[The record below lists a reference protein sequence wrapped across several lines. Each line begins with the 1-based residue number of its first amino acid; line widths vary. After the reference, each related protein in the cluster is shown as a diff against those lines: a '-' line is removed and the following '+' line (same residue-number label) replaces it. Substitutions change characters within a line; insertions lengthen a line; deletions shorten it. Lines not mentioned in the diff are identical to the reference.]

1 MNPHH
6 TTSNLLFVQFD
17 ISITSR
23 LVSYDYWLSRS
34 TQQMELIYK
43 RGILKFMFLFTACK
57 NQFESRDQ
65 VFLLLLR
72 FFSVIIRYIFFFSV
86 FFPFF
91 FFAVVVNE
99 TIYYNKKNK
108 KNLGTGYKN
117 EKKFSLYVWPIAH
130 YIYIKISIS
139 TSCSEMTI
147 IWYSFYLLASYFEK
161 LSTWIWRFHLLFAVN
176 QLLNLS
182 EYIALALN
190 KIGKLTKSAVYK
202 PL

>member
-1 MNPHH
+1 M
-6 TTSNLLFVQFD
+6 QFD

-23 LVSYDYWLSRS
+23 LVSHDYRLSRS

-65 VFLLLLR
+65 VFLLMLR
-72 FFSVIIRYIFFFSV
+72 FFSVIIRYIFFSFCLFS
-86 FFPFF
+86 F

-99 TIYYNKKNK
+99 TIYYNKKKHN
-108 KNLGTGYKN
+108 NLGTGYNN

-139 TSCSEMTI
+139 TSCSEITI
-147 IWYSFYLLASYFEK
+147 IWYRFYLLTSYFEK
-161 LSTWIWRFHLLFAVN
+161 LSTWIQQRHKDRMSCQNCNIHFWFCKMNCLVHKVL
-176 QLLNLS
+176 
-182 EYIALALN
+182 IN
-190 KIGKLTKSAVYK
+190 KVHS
-202 PL
+202 

>member
-17 ISITSR
+17 IPITSR
-23 LVSYDYWLSRS
+23 LVSHDYRLSRS

-72 FFSVIIRYIFFFSV
+72 FFSVIIRYIFFSFFS
-86 FFPFF
+86 FSF

-99 TIYYNKKNK
+99 TICYSKKKHN
-108 KNLGTGYKN
+108 NLGKGYNN
-117 EKKFSLYVWPIAH
+117 EKKFSLYVWPVAH

-139 TSCSEMTI
+139 TSCSGITV
-147 IWYSFYLLASYFEK
+147 IWYSFYLLASY
-161 LSTWIWRFHLLFAVN
+161 LRN
-176 QLLNLS
+176 CQLGSDVFICCL
-182 EYIALALN
+182 
-190 KIGKLTKSAVYK
+190 
-202 PL
+202 P

>member
-1 MNPHH
+1 MNLHH

-23 LVSYDYWLSRS
+23 LVSHDYRLSRS

-57 NQFESRDQ
+57 NQFESRNQ
-65 VFLLLLR
+65 VFLLMLR
-72 FFSVIIRYIFFFSV
+72 FFSVIIRYIFFSCFL
-86 FFPFF
+86 F

-99 TIYYNKKNK
+99 AIYYNLKKK
-108 KNLGTGYKN
+108 TGN
-117 EKKFSLYVWPIAH
+117 RLQQRQKFSLYVWPIAH

-139 TSCSEMTI
+139 TSCSELTI
-147 IWYSFYLLASYFEK
+147 IWYSFYLLTSYFEK
-161 LSTWIWRFHLLFAVN
+161 LSTWIWRFHMLFAIN
-176 QLLNLS
+176 QLLKPVWI
-182 EYIALALN
+182 ELALN
-190 KIGKLTKSAVYK
+190 KIGKLIKSAVYK

>member
-1 MNPHH
+1 MNLHH

-23 LVSYDYWLSRS
+23 LVSHDYRLSRS
-34 TQQMELIYK
+34 TQQMELIFK

-65 VFLLLLR
+65 VFLLMLR
-72 FFSVIIRYIFFFSV
+72 FFSVIIRYIFFSFCLFS
-86 FFPFF
+86 FFLQLLWMKLYI
-91 FFAVVVNE
+91 
-99 TIYYNKKNK
+99 TTTKKHN
-108 KNLGTGYKN
+108 NLGTGYNN

-139 TSCSEMTI
+139 TSCSELTI
-147 IWYSFYLLASYFEK
+147 IWYSFYLLTSYFEK
-161 LSTWIWRFHLLFAVN
+161 LSTWIWRFHMLFAIN
-176 QLLNLS
+176 QLLKPVW
-182 EYIALALN
+182 IALALN
-190 KIGKLTKSAVYK
+190 KIGKLIKSAVYK